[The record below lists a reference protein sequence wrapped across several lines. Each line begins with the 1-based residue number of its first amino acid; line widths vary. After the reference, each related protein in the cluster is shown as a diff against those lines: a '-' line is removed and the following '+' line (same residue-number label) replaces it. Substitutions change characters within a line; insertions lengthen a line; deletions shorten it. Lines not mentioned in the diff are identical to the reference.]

1 VEHGAVEYPN
11 RPDKL
16 SQLDYGKE
24 KWRIVMS
31 KSFLSTFVC
40 LVLSLTVVAVLAVQ
54 AIEAGKPD
62 PKKETG
68 KLCSDGEDNDGDG
81 LIDLNDPDCSPDAG
95 GEFADY
101 CGFYEDRDYD
111 IVWNDIDQEYCDG
124 VDKVM
129 IGSDDIGFR
138 KDTFTA
144 KGKKVVRF
152 VDLDLTAFNLGTGL
166 TTVDMRFQRPP
177 GGLSLHEMCY
187 GSCPEAC
194 FMGAEGGFDDPL
206 EQCDDG
212 VASAQGMV
220 GFAITFNV
228 DGVQKSLEYGT
239 RSGGTTLCRNLPSEL
254 GSRPVIVNRLDKCT
268 WTIEGEYACLCLGC
282 GSGNKTILQ
291 GRTDAAFLL
300 TIEENGCTP

>member
-1 VEHGAVEYPN
+1 
-11 RPDKL
+11 
-16 SQLDYGKE
+16 
-24 KWRIVMS
+24 M
-31 KSFLSTFVC
+31 
-40 LVLSLTVVAVLAVQ
+40 LSLTVVAVLTME
-54 AIEAGKPD
+54 AIEAGKRD
-62 PKKETG
+62 PRKETG

-81 LIDLNDPDCSPDAG
+81 LIDLKDPDCSPDAG

-101 CGFYEDRDYD
+101 CAFYEDRTED

-152 VDLDLTAFNLGTGL
+152 VDLDLTAFNLGAGL
-166 TTVDMRFQRPP
+166 TTVDMRFQRVP

-187 GSCPEAC
+187 GCTETC
-194 FMGAEGGFDDPL
+194 FMGAEGGFDNPV

-212 VASAQGMV
+212 VASSQGKV

-228 DGVQKSLEYGT
+228 DGIQKSLEYGT
-239 RSGGTTLCRNLPSEL
+239 RSGGTTLCRDYWLGEP
-254 GSRPVIVNRLDKCT
+254 GSRPVVVDRLDKCT
-268 WTIEGEYACLCLGC
+268 WTIEGEFACLCEGC
-282 GSGNKTILQ
+282 GGGNKTILQ
-291 GRTDAAFLL
+291 GSTPAAFLL